1 MNEGVVAG
9 SRMIPRTVRPYLST
23 TGAAHGP
30 ADAVGIDS
38 QLVGLRHEA
47 LDVLADGYRS
57 STRTVLALLA
67 WLAVTGGALLLAVG
81 LGQRATW
88 PTLGVGAAIGG
99 GTIAM
104 VVGAWL
110 GWSVHR
116 AGRTLTRAAAAW
128 LRVPAPTGAGDDAR
142 PLRRIVRHRALL
154 GGGLAVVAVAL
165 AALVGVLLA
174 QRSTAGTPGNVLS
187 GSLLLAEVGITGA
200 AGLLGLAAL
209 TTAGAA
215 AGVLG
220 GVARLLDAAWQR
232 PTVVPA
238 EMPAP
243 PAAFWAP
250 AAGTSPAPATVEIDV
265 RALGAIMAAGR
276 PDGEPS
282 APPAASG
289 TRIEVVLPDG
299 GLLPG
304 GVTLIGRQPVR
315 RPEDLDVTGVVLLT
329 EGTVTKTHAALH
341 LAEGEL
347 WVVDRASTNGTLVE
361 DARGTLVRARPW
373 HATPVPVPATIH
385 LGRARL
391 RVRSVALPAP
401 PGSRPY
407 EVAS

>member
-1 MNEGVVAG
+1 MNEGGVAG

-23 TGAAHGP
+23 AAATHGP
-30 ADAVGIDS
+30 ADAVGIDG

-47 LDVLADGYRS
+47 LDVLAGGYRS
-57 STRTVLALLA
+57 STRTLLALLA

-81 LGQRATW
+81 LGQRAGW
-88 PTLGVGAAIGG
+88 PTLAVGVATAG
-99 GTIAM
+99 GTVA
-104 VVGAWL
+104 VGVGAWL

-142 PLRRIVRHRALL
+142 SLRQVVRHRAVL
-154 GGGLAVVAVAL
+154 GGVLGVAAVTLAVV
-165 AALVGVLLA
+165 VGLLLA
-174 QRSTAGTPGNVLS
+174 QRAAAGTAGQELTGF
-187 GSLLLAEVGITGA
+187 LLLADVGITGA
-200 AGLLGLAAL
+200 AGLIGLAAL
-209 TTAGAA
+209 TTAGAS

-232 PTVVPA
+232 PTVVPVDL
-238 EMPAP
+238 PAP

-250 AAGTSPAPATVEIDV
+250 GAGASPAPATVEIDV
-265 RALGAIMAAGR
+265 RALGAVMAAGR
-276 PDGEPS
+276 ADGEPS
-282 APPAASG
+282 GPAAVSG

-315 RPEDLDVTGVVLLT
+315 RPEDLDVSGFVVLT

-347 WVVDRASTNGTLVE
+347 WVIDRASTNGTLVE

-373 HATPVPVPATIH
+373 RATPVPVPATIH

-391 RVRSVALPAP
+391 RVRSVALSAAP
-401 PGSRPY
+401 GGSPY